1 MRVGSGL
8 VIPCSPTHSCTR
20 VATRLVESMRD
31 LRLDRP
37 VARALWRRLSE
48 PHQPRDAPGTGLPQP
63 MRRLGHVS
71 TGEAPTQPSDSAA
84 LSSRLSKT
92 RSIWCAAGSSFT
104 CHTSWVAGWVGG
116 WPGGWVACS
125 GTVLSLSG
133 AVRWERCTLQL
144 KTRQT
149 MSILTPSHM
158 PRARW
163 AAKPDTRGAK
173 AETRG
178 ARRRNIGDGA
188 RTCGRGRWRGWRGG
202 TMQRPYRKTCQRRPD
217 GREPESDCGGRI
229 GAAAIPNAG
238 GAVNADRS
246 SRPSLPYPPS

>member
-1 MRVGSGL
+1 MPRAPACLSQCAAWAMFRPARHLHSPQTRRLCRAGCRRPGPSGARRDR
-8 VIPCSPTHSCTR
+8 PSP
-20 VATRLVESMRD
+20 ATRR
-31 LRLDRP
+31 
-37 VARALWRRLSE
+37 
-48 PHQPRDAPGTGLPQP
+48 
-63 MRRLGHVS
+63 
-71 TGEAPTQPSDSAA
+71 
-84 LSSRLSKT
+84 
-92 RSIWCAAGSSFT
+92 
-104 CHTSWVAGWVGG
+104 G

-229 GAAAIPNAG
+229 GAAAIPDAG

-246 SRPSLPYPPS
+246 SRPSLPCPPS